1 MKILNTYDQLLAY
14 TIKMSRINY
23 IKRIHCYDTYIEF
36 AHKGIAIP
44 MSFIG
49 IDNRDPVYITRLE
62 YFPDIIL
69 RKIVYATSAP
79 TNESDIIAYTIS
91 TISGILVIR
100 NLITNSKSLEIP
112 VYQPRKS
119 AYSLPY

>member
-36 AHKGIAIP
+36 ARKGIAIP

-49 IDNRDPVYITRLE
+49 IDNGDPVYITRLE
-62 YFPDIIL
+62 YFSDIIVK
-69 RKIVYATSAP
+69 KIVYATSIP
-79 TNESDIIAYTIS
+79 VSNSDIVAYTIS
-91 TISGILVIR
+91 TVSGILVIR